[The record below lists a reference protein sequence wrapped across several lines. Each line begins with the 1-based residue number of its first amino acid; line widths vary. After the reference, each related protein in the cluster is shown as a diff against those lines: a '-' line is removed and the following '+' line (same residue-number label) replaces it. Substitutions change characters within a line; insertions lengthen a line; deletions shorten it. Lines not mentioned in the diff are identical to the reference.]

1 MLGLM
6 LGMMLRMTLGIMLG
20 FRSPKTPRTPLNKG
34 ILSFGC

>member
-1 MLGLM
+1 MLRLTLGLV
-6 LGMMLRMTLGIMLG
+6 LGMTLGIMLG